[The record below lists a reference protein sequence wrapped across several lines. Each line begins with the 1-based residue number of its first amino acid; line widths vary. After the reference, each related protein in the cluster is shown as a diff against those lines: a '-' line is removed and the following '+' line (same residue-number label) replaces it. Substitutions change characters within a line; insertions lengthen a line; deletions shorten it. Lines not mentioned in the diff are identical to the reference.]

1 MALGN
6 GVAEAPAT
14 HLKGALFALGSPP
27 RGALLGTAQRHRARR
42 PPAVCARCAVCPTP
56 SPASAAAT
64 TRAPRAPS
72 SLRAPTHPPRRRGAA
87 HAQKRQRPRKK
98 RVASERSRSL
108 AAAKARFSHAL
119 RRGTH
124 GARAR
129 RRRHGFTAHIGA
141 PSPRAR
147 GVQVCRPL
155 VRLHLLLLGGPATW
169 GGRGIR
175 SLCCGIHGD
184 QLCFPYACIVSR
196 RDSTREKAP
205 AAAAIG
211 TDRRVSRLPPEFADW
226 SGGLRTLIIAIRGH
240 ERACQPALGRG

>member
-72 SLRAPTHPPRRRGAA
+72 PLRAPTHPPRRRGAA

-124 GARAR
+124 GTRAW
-129 RRRHGFTAHIGA
+129 RRRHGLTAHIGA

-147 GVQVCRPL
+147 GVKVCRPL
-155 VRLHLLLLGGPATW
+155 VRLHLLLLGGPSW
-169 GGRGIR
+169 GGEASAR
-175 SLCCGIHGD
+175 SVV
-184 QLCFPYACIVSR
+184 VSTEINFVFHTHASSPGATAHAR
-196 RDSTREKAP
+196 KPPQRPRSAPTAEFRDCLLS
-205 AAAAIG
+205 
-211 TDRRVSRLPPEFADW
+211 SADW
-226 SGGLRTLIIAIRGH
+226 SGGLRTLIIAIRGY
-240 ERACQPALGRG
+240 ERA

>member
-64 TRAPRAPS
+64 TRAPAGSITPPSPDAP
-72 SLRAPTHPPRRRGAA
+72 PPAARRGARA
-87 HAQKRQRPRKK
+87 ETAAPQKKKGCERALEEPCGRESALQPCPAAWHAW
-98 RVASERSRSL
+98 S
-108 AAAKARFSHAL
+108 
-119 RRGTH
+119 
-124 GARAR
+124 ARAETPPWLYSPHR
-129 RRRHGFTAHIGA
+129 GA
-141 PSPRAR
+141 KPSRQ
-147 GVQVCRPL
+147 GGYKGRPM
-155 VRLHLLLLGGPATW
+155 VSTPSAASWWALL

-175 SLCCGIHGD
+175 SVGCGIHRD

-211 TDRRVSRLPPEFADW
+211 TDRRVSRLPPEFCRLEWWLAHSHHRNPW
-226 SGGLRTLIIAIRGH
+226 L
-240 ERACQPALGRG
+240 